1 MTHKLSTLN
10 FTFRKF
16 VIVEFSDGLQVVSKN
31 WQIDDLRF
39 YYPNAV
45 KDIKEYNK
53 LLINM
58 VSPDDGSLNWTS
70 YTIKKNIWF

>member
-1 MTHKLSTLN
+1 M
-10 FTFRKF
+10 
-16 VIVEFSDGLQVVSKN
+16 SKN
-31 WQIDDLRF
+31 WQINHLQF

-58 VSPDDGSLNWTS
+58 ASPDDGSLNWTS
-70 YTIKKNIWF
+70 YTIKKIYGSDG